1 MNSSS
6 YKKYTAVLMM
16 ITALALIIAAVTT
29 ALKRPD
35 PPAAQAY
42 ASYYSPNTA
51 ASQETEEK
59 PGSTNALRDVPRQA
73 NSTQSRGT
81 YLITVYEGK
90 IAAFVL
96 GDDVPF
102 LVGDLPVELLPE
114 ADRRIL
120 EEGIIVDR
128 LADLKTVLEDYE

>member
-6 YKKYTAVLMM
+6 YKKYTTVLLM
-16 ITALALIIAAVTT
+16 ITALALMVVAAAT
-29 ALKRPD
+29 AYKKSD
-35 PPAAQAY
+35 PPATQAY
-42 ASYYSPNTA
+42 ASYYSPNA
-51 ASQETEEK
+51 ATSQETEEK
-59 PGSTNALRDVPRQA
+59 PASSSPRAVSQEEDGA
-73 NSTQSRGT
+73 QSRGT

-114 ADRRIL
+114 ADQRIL
-120 EEGIIVDR
+120 QEGIIVDR

>member
-1 MNSSS
+1 MNNSS
-6 YKKYTAVLMM
+6 YKKYTAVLLI
-16 ITALALIIAAVTT
+16 ITALALTVTAAAVTM
-29 ALKRPD
+29 KKKD
-35 PPAAQAY
+35 PPATQAY

-59 PGSTNALRDVPRQA
+59 PETSCALQGAGRQEDA
-73 NSTQSRGT
+73 QSRGT

-102 LVGDLPVELLPE
+102 LVGDLPVDLLPE
-114 ADRRIL
+114 ADRKIL
-120 EEGIIVDR
+120 QEGIIVDK